1 MTRKTLMLLIA
12 VPVLGWAAWAL
23 GAPETTPEKAH
34 KLTTVSTRKLA
45 DSLHAVIAADR
56 RTYVELVA
64 QRLQS
69 GEKPDLPVHAQQLRA
84 AGQSIQKRGAEFS
97 YTLRSLQPIN
107 GNHGPQTEVEQ
118 AGLEF
123 VAQHPNEAFYTE
135 EELGGRS
142 YFTAVYADRATLAAC
157 VDCHNQHPQSPRRDL
172 KLGDVMGGLVIRVP
186 LEF

>member
-1 MTRKTLMLLIA
+1 MTRNTLMLLLA
-12 VPVLGWAAWAL
+12 VPALGWAAWAFA
-23 GAPETTPEKAH
+23 APEKMPEKTH

-56 RTYVELVA
+56 QIYVELVA
-64 QRLQS
+64 RRMQP

-97 YTLRSLQPIN
+97 YTLRSLRPIN
-107 GNHGPQTEVEQ
+107 ESHGPQTEVEQ

-123 VAQHPNEAFYTE
+123 VARHPNEAFYTE
-135 EELGGRS
+135 EELGGRA

-157 VDCHNQHPQSPRRDL
+157 VDCHNQLPQSPRRDF
-172 KLGDVMGGLVIRVP
+172 KLGDVMGGIVIRVP